1 MARVASGMRAVRY
14 HEYGDPGVL
23 AVETVDR
30 PDPGGDEVLVEVAA
44 AGVNP
49 VDTYF
54 RTGEYV
60 PAGLPMIPGAD
71 LAGTVA
77 AVGPAVAEFAPGDR
91 VFGTGLGKDRQGTY
105 AEYALAPADH
115 LARLPAAVSPETGA
129 AVALVGVTAWRA
141 LIDHAAL
148 SLGET
153 CLVHGGAG
161 GVGHVAV
168 QIAAAAGA
176 EVLATARPS
185 QHDRLR
191 ALGADHVFDYE
202 REDLAAAVGEVGAPD
217 VVLDHRLDEYL
228 QFDATVADV
237 GTRVV
242 GIGNTDPAAGF
253 DDIAAARSKDL
264 SIVLMSMFN
273 TLDFRS
279 VLSALADLLDSEAL
293 EPVVARRYDLE
304 AAPEA
309 QRAVLE
315 DSFLG
320 KLVVEP

>member
-1 MARVASGMRAVRY
+1 MRAVRY
-14 HEYGDPGVL
+14 HEYGDPSVL

-30 PDPGGDEVLVEVAA
+30 PEPRGEEVLVEVDA

-54 RTGEYV
+54 RTGAYT
-60 PAGLPMIPGAD
+60 PTGLPMIPGAD

-77 AVGPAVAEFAPGDR
+77 AVGPAVTGFAPGDR

-115 LARLPAAVSPETGA
+115 LARLPDGVSPTEGA
-129 AVALVGVTAWRA
+129 ASALVGVTAWRA
-141 LIDHAAL
+141 LIDHADL

-176 EVLATARPS
+176 ETVATARPAY
-185 QHDRLR
+185 HDRLR
-191 ALGADHVFDYE
+191 TLGADHVFDYD
-202 REDLAAAVGEVGAPD
+202 REDLADAVRAVDPPD

-228 QFDATVADV
+228 QFDAAVADV

-242 GIGNTDPAAGF
+242 GIGNTEPAAGF
-253 DDIAAARSKDL
+253 EDVAAARSKDL

-273 TLDFRS
+273 TPRFAPVLEELAALLETGDLD
-279 VLSALADLLDSEAL
+279 
-293 EPVVARRYDLE
+293 PVVARRYDLAE
-304 AAPEA
+304 AADA